1 MLEFYHR
8 TASEARSLWHN
19 SLVPYR
25 SSLCLMVSM
34 VREGAISPLEL
45 VEAHLRRIEERNPS
59 INAFVTVLAEEARE
73 AARALERSGTRGL
86 LHGVP
91 VTVKDSFDMAGM
103 ATRVGSLERPETPA
117 ARDATVVARL
127 RAAGAIVV
135 GRTNTPEMLKRYDT
149 DNAITGRT
157 NNPWDL
163 TRTPG
168 GSSGGEAAA
177 IAALCS
183 AGGVASDGGGSI
195 RMPAHFCGI
204 AGLKPTPGRIPG
216 TGHIPSLGYPAGLVT
231 VVGPM
236 ARTAADLRL
245 LFSVLAGYDG
255 QDAFSVPAPLR
266 EPAVDAMR
274 IGVWEQ
280 FYGGAGG
287 PGDPRGGAE
296 GGDAGGRSGI
306 HGGRIRAAGPG
317 AGAEPL
323 ELSSSTSGWRRAK
336 SLRPKRRC
344 RIWRRRTAMRAAML
358 RQMESVPVILMPVFG
373 IAAFRHGESRWQV
386 EGKEIGLFQAGMP
399 AVIANVLGLP
409 AVTIPMAVS
418 SAGIPI
424 GIQLMG
430 RPFEDEMLL
439 EIAIRLEQARGAWA
453 GIIE

>member
-1 MLEFYHR
+1 
-8 TASEARSLWHN
+8 
-19 SLVPYR
+19 
-25 SSLCLMVSM
+25 MVSM

-45 VEAHLRRIEERNPS
+45 VEAHLQRIEARNPS
-59 INAFVTVLAEEARE
+59 INAFVTVLADEARE
-73 AARALERSGTRGL
+73 TARALERSGTRGL

-103 ATRVGSLERPETPA
+103 ATRVGSPERPETPA
-117 ARDATVVARL
+117 ARDATAVARL
-127 RAAGAIVV
+127 RAAGAIIL

-157 NNPWDL
+157 NNPWDV

-255 QDAFSVPAPLR
+255 QDAFSVPVPLR
-266 EPAVDAMR
+266 EPAVGATR

-280 FYGGAGG
+280 FYGV
-287 PGDPRGGAE
+287 PVDLE
-296 GGDAGGRSGI
+296 
-306 HGGRIRAAGPG
+306 IRAAVRK
-317 AGAEPL
+317 AGALAVDLGFAVDAFEPRGL
-323 ELSSSTSGWRRAK
+323 ERAPNLWNFLFNQWLEAGK
-336 SLRPKRRC
+336 ELTAQVALQNLAASA
-344 RIWRRRTAMRAAML
+344 AMRAALL
-358 RQMESVPVILMPVFG
+358 RQMESVPVVLMPVFG
-373 IAAFRHGESRWQV
+373 IAAFRHGESRWLV

-418 SAGIPI
+418 RAGIPI

>member
-1 MLEFYHR
+1 
-8 TASEARSLWHN
+8 
-19 SLVPYR
+19 
-25 SSLCLMVSM
+25 MVSM

-45 VEAHLRRIEERNPS
+45 VEAHLQRIEARNPS
-59 INAFVTVLAEEARE
+59 INAFVTVLADDARE
-73 AARALERSGTRGL
+73 TARALERSGTRGL

-91 VTVKDSFDMAGM
+91 MTVKDSFDMAGM
-103 ATRVGSLERPETPA
+103 ATRVGSPERPETPA
-117 ARDATVVARL
+117 ARDATAVARL
-127 RAAGAIVV
+127 RAAGAIIL

-157 NNPWDL
+157 NNPWDV

-255 QDAFSVPAPLR
+255 QDAFSVPVPLR
-266 EPAVDAMR
+266 EPAVGATR

-280 FYGGAGG
+280 FYGV
-287 PGDPRGGAE
+287 PVDLE
-296 GGDAGGRSGI
+296 
-306 HGGRIRAAGPG
+306 IRAAVRK
-317 AGAEPL
+317 AGALAVDLGFAVDAFEPRGL
-323 ELSSSTSGWRRAK
+323 ERAPNLWNFLFNQWLEAGK
-336 SLRPKRRC
+336 ELTAQVALQNLAASA
-344 RIWRRRTAMRAAML
+344 AMRAALL
-358 RQMESVPVILMPVFG
+358 RQMESVPVVLMPVFG
-373 IAAFRHGESRWQV
+373 IAAFRHGESRWLV

-418 SAGIPI
+418 RAGIPI

>member
-1 MLEFYHR
+1 
-8 TASEARSLWHN
+8 
-19 SLVPYR
+19 
-25 SSLCLMVSM
+25 MVSM

-45 VEAHLRRIEERNPS
+45 VEAHLQRIEARNPS
-59 INAFVTVLAEEARE
+59 INAFVTVLADDARE
-73 AARALERSGTRGL
+73 TARALERSGTRGL

-91 VTVKDSFDMAGM
+91 MTVKDSFDMAGM
-103 ATRVGSLERPETPA
+103 ATRVGSPERPETPA
-117 ARDATVVARL
+117 ARDATAVARL
-127 RAAGAIVV
+127 RAAGAIIL

-157 NNPWDL
+157 NNPWDV

-216 TGHIPSLGYPAGLVT
+216 TGHVPSLGYPAGLVT

-255 QDAFSVPAPLR
+255 QDAFSVPVPLR
-266 EPAVDAMR
+266 EPVVGATR

-280 FYGGAGG
+280 FYGV
-287 PGDPRGGAE
+287 PVDLE
-296 GGDAGGRSGI
+296 
-306 HGGRIRAAGPG
+306 IRAAVRK
-317 AGAEPL
+317 AGALAVDLGFAVDAFEPRGL
-323 ELSSSTSGWRRAK
+323 ERAPNLWNFLFNQWLEAGK
-336 SLRPKRRC
+336 ELTAQVALQNLAASA
-344 RIWRRRTAMRAAML
+344 AMRAALL
-358 RQMESVPVILMPVFG
+358 RQMESVPVVLMPVFG
-373 IAAFRHGESRWQV
+373 IAAFRHGESRWLV

-418 SAGIPI
+418 RAGIPI

>member
-1 MLEFYHR
+1 
-8 TASEARSLWHN
+8 
-19 SLVPYR
+19 
-25 SSLCLMVSM
+25 M

-45 VEAHLRRIEERNPS
+45 VEAHLRRIDERNPS

-91 VTVKDSFDMAGM
+91 MTVKDSFDMAGM

-216 TGHIPSLGYPAGLVT
+216 TGHVPSLGYPAGLVT

-245 LFSVLAGYDG
+245 LFSVLAGYDS
-255 QDAFSVPAPLR
+255 QDVFSMPAPLR
-266 EPAVDAMR
+266 EPVVDAMR

-280 FYGGAGG
+280 FYGV
-287 PGDPRGGAE
+287 PVDPE
-296 GGDAGGRSGI
+296 
-306 HGGRIRAAGPG
+306 IRAAV
-317 AGAEPL
+317 
-323 ELSSSTSGWRRAK
+323 RRAATLAGELGFTVDAFEPRGLERAPNLWNFVFNQWVEAGK
-336 SLRPKRRC
+336 ELTAQVALQNLAAS
-344 RIWRRRTAMRAAML
+344 TAMRAAML
-358 RQMESVPVILMPVFG
+358 RQMEAVPIILMPVFG

-430 RPFEDEMLL
+430 RPFEDEILL

>member
-1 MLEFYHR
+1 
-8 TASEARSLWHN
+8 
-19 SLVPYR
+19 
-25 SSLCLMVSM
+25 M

-45 VEAHLRRIEERNPS
+45 VDAHLRRIEARNPS
-59 INAFVTVLAEEARE
+59 INAFVTVLADEARE
-73 AARALERSGTRGL
+73 TARALERSGTRGL

-135 GRTNTPEMLKRYDT
+135 GRTNTPEMLRRYDT

-157 NNPWDL
+157 NNPWDV

-177 IAALCS
+177 IAAFCS

-216 TGHIPSLGYPAGLVT
+216 TGHVPSLGYPAGLVT
-231 VVGPM
+231 TVGPM
-236 ARTAADLRL
+236 ARTAVDLRL

-255 QDAFSVPAPLR
+255 QDAFSVPVPLR
-266 EPAVDAMR
+266 EPAVGRDADR
-274 IGVWEQ
+274 GV
-280 FYGGAGG
+280 GAVLRGAGG
-287 PGDPRGGAE
+287 SGDPRGGAE
-296 GGDAGGRSGI
+296 RGGARGRSGI
-306 HGGRIRAAGPG
+306 HGGCVRAARPG
-317 AGAEPL
+317 ARAESLEFFLQSVAGDGQRAHGA
-323 ELSSSTSGWRRAK
+323 SGAAESRRA
-336 SLRPKRRC
+336 RPRCARRC
-344 RIWRRRTAMRAAML
+344 CARWK
-358 RQMESVPVILMPVFG
+358 SVPVILMPAFG
-373 IAAFRHGESRWQV
+373 ITAFRHGESRWQV
-386 EGKEIGLFQAGMP
+386 EGKEIGLFQAAMP
-399 AVIANVLGLP
+399 AVVANVLGLP

-418 SAGIPI
+418 SAGMPI

-430 RPFEDEMLL
+430 RPFEDELLL
-439 EIAIRLEQARGAWA
+439 ELAIRLEQARGAWA

>member
-1 MLEFYHR
+1 
-8 TASEARSLWHN
+8 
-19 SLVPYR
+19 
-25 SSLCLMVSM
+25 M

-45 VEAHLRRIEERNPS
+45 VDAHLRRIEERNPS
-59 INAFVTVLAEEARE
+59 INAFVTVLADEARE
-73 AARALERSGTRGL
+73 TARTLERSGTRGL

-135 GRTNTPEMLKRYDT
+135 GRTNTPEMLRRYDT

-157 NNPWDL
+157 NNPWDV

-177 IAALCS
+177 IAAFCS

-216 TGHIPSLGYPAGLVT
+216 TGHVPSLGYPAGLVT
-231 VVGPM
+231 TVGPM

-245 LFSVLAGYDG
+245 LFSVMAGYDG
-255 QDAFSVPAPLR
+255 QDAFSVPVPLR
-266 EPAVDAMR
+266 EPVVGATR

-280 FYGGAGG
+280 FYGV
-287 PGDPRGGAE
+287 PVDPE
-296 GGDAGGRSGI
+296 
-306 HGGRIRAAGPG
+306 IRAAVRKAAAL
-317 AGAEPL
+317 AGDLGFTVDAFEPRGL
-323 ELSSSTSGWRRAK
+323 ERAPNLWNFLFNQWLETGK
-336 SLRPKRRC
+336 ELTAQVALQNLAASA
-344 RIWRRRTAMRAAML
+344 AMRAALL
-358 RQMESVPVILMPVFG
+358 RQMESVPLILMPAFG
-373 IAAFRHGESRWQV
+373 ITAFRHGESRWQV
-386 EGKEIGLFQAGMP
+386 ESKEIGLFQAAMP

-439 EIAIRLEQARGAWA
+439 DIAIRLEQTRGAWA

>member
-1 MLEFYHR
+1 
-8 TASEARSLWHN
+8 
-19 SLVPYR
+19 
-25 SSLCLMVSM
+25 M

-45 VEAHLRRIEERNPS
+45 VEAHLQRIEERNPS
-59 INAFVTVLAEEARE
+59 INAFVTVLADEARE
-73 AARALERSGTRGL
+73 TARALERSGTRGL

-91 VTVKDSFDMAGM
+91 LTVKDSFDMAGM
-103 ATRVGSLERPETPA
+103 ATRIGSLERPETPA

-127 RAAGAIVV
+127 RAAGAIVL
-135 GRTNTPEMLKRYDT
+135 GRTNTPEMLRRYDT

-216 TGHIPSLGYPAGLVT
+216 TGHVPSLGYPAGLVT

-245 LFSVLAGYDG
+245 LFSVLAGYDS
-255 QDAFSVPAPLR
+255 QDVFSVPAPLR
-266 EPAVDAMR
+266 EPVVDGIR

-280 FYGGAGG
+280 FYGV
-287 PGDPRGGAE
+287 PVDPE
-296 GGDAGGRSGI
+296 
-306 HGGRIRAAGPG
+306 IRAAVRKAAAF
-317 AGAEPL
+317 AGELGFTVDAFEPRGL
-323 ELSSSTSGWRRAK
+323 ERAPNLWNFFFNQWLEVGK
-336 SLRPKRRC
+336 ELTAQAALQNLAASA
-344 RIWRRRTAMRAAML
+344 AMRAAML
-358 RQMESVPVILMPVFG
+358 RQMESVPFILMPVFG

-418 SAGIPI
+418 SAGMPI

-439 EIAIRLEQARGAWA
+439 EMAIRLEQARGPWA

>member
-1 MLEFYHR
+1 
-8 TASEARSLWHN
+8 
-19 SLVPYR
+19 
-25 SSLCLMVSM
+25 MVSM

-45 VEAHLRRIEERNPS
+45 VEAHLQRIEARNPS
-59 INAFVTVLAEEARE
+59 INAFVTVLADEARE
-73 AARALERSGTRGL
+73 TARALERSGTRGL

-91 VTVKDSFDMAGM
+91 MTVKDSFDMAGM
-103 ATRVGSLERPETPA
+103 ATRVGSPERPETPA
-117 ARDATVVARL
+117 ARDATAVARL
-127 RAAGAIVV
+127 RAAGAIIL

-157 NNPWDL
+157 NNPWDV

-255 QDAFSVPAPLR
+255 QDAFSVPVPLR
-266 EPAVDAMR
+266 EPAVGATR

-280 FYGGAGG
+280 FYGV
-287 PGDPRGGAE
+287 PVDLE
-296 GGDAGGRSGI
+296 
-306 HGGRIRAAGPG
+306 IRAAVRK
-317 AGAEPL
+317 AGALAVDLGFAVDAFEPRGL
-323 ELSSSTSGWRRAK
+323 ERAPNLWNFLFNQWLEAGK
-336 SLRPKRRC
+336 ELTAQVALQNLAASA
-344 RIWRRRTAMRAAML
+344 AMRAALL
-358 RQMESVPVILMPVFG
+358 RQMESVPVVLMPVFG
-373 IAAFRHGESRWQV
+373 IAAFRHGESRWLV

-418 SAGIPI
+418 RAGIPI

>member
-1 MLEFYHR
+1 
-8 TASEARSLWHN
+8 
-19 SLVPYR
+19 
-25 SSLCLMVSM
+25 MVSM

-45 VEAHLRRIEERNPS
+45 VEAHLQRIEARNPS
-59 INAFVTVLAEEARE
+59 INAFVTVLADDARE
-73 AARALERSGTRGL
+73 TARALERSGTRGL

-91 VTVKDSFDMAGM
+91 MTVKDSFDMAGM
-103 ATRVGSLERPETPA
+103 ATRVGSPERPETPA
-117 ARDATVVARL
+117 ARDATAVARL
-127 RAAGAIVV
+127 RAAGAIIL

-157 NNPWDL
+157 NNPWDV

-216 TGHIPSLGYPAGLVT
+216 TGHVPSLGYPAGLVT

-255 QDAFSVPAPLR
+255 QDAFSVPVPLR
-266 EPAVDAMR
+266 EPAVGATR

-280 FYGGAGG
+280 FYGV
-287 PGDPRGGAE
+287 PVDLE
-296 GGDAGGRSGI
+296 
-306 HGGRIRAAGPG
+306 IRAAVRK
-317 AGAEPL
+317 AGALAVDLGFAVDAFEPRGL
-323 ELSSSTSGWRRAK
+323 ERAPNLWNFLFNQWLEAGK
-336 SLRPKRRC
+336 ELTAQVALQNLAASA
-344 RIWRRRTAMRAAML
+344 AMRAALL
-358 RQMESVPVILMPVFG
+358 RQMESVPVVLMPVFG
-373 IAAFRHGESRWQV
+373 IAAFRHGESRWLV

-418 SAGIPI
+418 RAGIPI

>member
-1 MLEFYHR
+1 
-8 TASEARSLWHN
+8 
-19 SLVPYR
+19 
-25 SSLCLMVSM
+25 MVSM

-59 INAFVTVLAEEARE
+59 INAFVTVLADEARE
-73 AARALERSGTRGL
+73 TARALERSGTRGL

-103 ATRVGSLERPETPA
+103 ATRIGSLERPETPA

-127 RAAGAIVV
+127 RAAGAIVL

-216 TGHIPSLGYPAGLVT
+216 TGHVPSLGYPAGLVT

-245 LFSVLAGYDG
+245 LFSVLAGYDS
-255 QDAFSVPAPLR
+255 QDIFSTPAPLR
-266 EPAVDAMR
+266 EPAVDSMR

-280 FYGGAGG
+280 FYGV
-287 PGDPRGGAE
+287 PVDPE
-296 GGDAGGRSGI
+296 
-306 HGGRIRAAGPG
+306 IRAAVRKAAAL
-317 AGAEPL
+317 AGELGFTVDAFEPRGL
-323 ELSSSTSGWRRAK
+323 ERAPNLWNFFFNQWLEAGK
-336 SLRPKRRC
+336 ELTAQAALQNLAASA
-344 RIWRRRTAMRAAML
+344 AMRAAML
-358 RQMESVPVILMPVFG
+358 RQMESVPVVLMPVFG

-418 SAGIPI
+418 RAGVPI